1 MHPSEQETIRG
12 KGAPINLDYR
22 CFRNYINLNRF
33 EEDEPSSKQKAP
45 DAKKDSELK

>member
-1 MHPSEQETIRG
+1 MHHSENETIRG

-33 EEDEPSSKQKAP
+33 EEDDPSAKPKESESKQ
-45 DAKKDSELK
+45 DSK